1 LHIQFR
7 YRIACLQS
15 LRSLWM
21 RRDTQLFTLLPR
33 RSSIKGRRDIVCL
46 TSFKMMG
53 HCFLDVLSRKKRLI
67 SLVKK
72 LNAIFLEKH
81 DDLLFNM
88 LFFECLK
95 DFLA

>member
-1 LHIQFR
+1 
-7 YRIACLQS
+7 
-15 LRSLWM
+15 M